1 MGIFKSHVLQ
11 PKNTCDKCKVCAL
24 MLRMTKIKSD
34 MDMMIVFYF
43 EEKDYILQW
52 LLYLVSLMIVINDF
66 FFRHNGYKTV
76 LLKLLVWYCF
86 TSVICV
92 G

>member
-1 MGIFKSHVLQ
+1 MGIFKSYDLQ
-11 PKNTCDKCKVCAL
+11 PKNTCDTCKVCAL
-24 MLRMTKIKSD
+24 MLRMTKTKSN

-43 EEKDYILQW
+43 EKEDTILQW

-66 FFRHNGYKTV
+66 YFRHSGYKTV
-76 LLKLLVWYCF
+76 LSELLVWYCF
-86 TSVICV
+86 TSAICV